1 MNKPEYQSQNETKL
15 SNMPPRPHQAKGK
28 KKVNPAVVGG
38 AVAGAAVLGVGG
50 TAAAMSL
57 SDDDNEEELPE
68 EDILDLDSQ
77 EEEIVIGD
85 GSGAGNGESIISHIF
100 GGESADSPAATSAQ
114 AANGPSSQAA
124 PHRPQQSH
132 HHQHQPQA
140 QQHQPQQQ
148 EQHQQTQQPQQQQQQ
163 QQQHQE
169 QHQQDNTHTPD
180 DVDVNEV
187 ISVTEVDNNDNDMP
201 ELLAFEE
208 PVYQTGPG
216 GNVQVSAN
224 FTLEGENYTMID
236 VDNDGVFDGVVCDGQ
251 VISTETGG
259 MMVSDVELM
268 VNESNDDY
276 LAATETDN
284 NDDVSLTGDV
294 AADDTILV

>member
-148 EQHQQTQQPQQQQQQ
+148 EQHQQ
-163 QQQHQE
+163 
-169 QHQQDNTHTPD
+169 DNTHTPD

-236 VDNDGVFDGVVCDGQ
+236 VDNDGVFDGVVSDGQ

>member
-1 MNKPEYQSQNETKL
+1 M
-15 SNMPPRPHQAKGK
+15 
-28 KKVNPAVVGG
+28 
-38 AVAGAAVLGVGG
+38 AGAAVLGVGG

-114 AANGPSSQAA
+114 AANDPSSQAA

-208 PVYQTGPG
+208 PDYQTGPG

-236 VDNDGVFDGVVCDGQ
+236 VDNDGVFDGVVSDGQ

>member
-140 QQHQPQQQ
+140 QQHQPQ
-148 EQHQQTQQPQQQQQQ
+148 
-163 QQQHQE
+163 HQE

-236 VDNDGVFDGVVCDGQ
+236 VDNDGVFDGVVSDGQ